1 MTHQFICSYCKESAD
16 EFVGLNDES
25 EVHNVNEESAGRVA
39 RYAVKNFK
47 KLLLSDEFQ
56 EVQEKSKRST
66 QMPQLRHS
74 EVELGRLLGK
84 GGFSDVFEVRRFVLT
99 SGTTAPSIDADRV
112 AVKTLRRIVTDDI
125 PMFAA
130 AAAGLAKE
138 GAILASLSHKNI
150 IQMKAFSQGGLSAYA
165 SGRCDAFFIVLD
177 KLHETLKDRIAHWSS
192 VEHGLAFSIRHR
204 REKNRSFLRERLL
217 VAGELADALSYLHRN
232 NIIHRDIKPANV
244 GFDADGN
251 VKLFDFDVSRILP
264 RVSDKDEL
272 FQLSLATGTLR
283 YMSPECG
290 LTGQYNLKTD
300 VYSFAILLHE
310 MLSLDR
316 PFLTVMKSQH
326 EDVVFRSGERPR
338 IRESWPDP
346 IQELL
351 KTSWSADINSRPSM
365 STVHSTIMRTTDRLD
380 GATPRSRPR
389 LRLPNFKKSATVACF
404 EQ

>member
-99 SGTTAPSIDADRV
+99 SGTTAPSIDA
-112 AVKTLRRIVTDDI
+112 
-125 PMFAA
+125 AA
-130 AAAGLAKE
+130 WLAKE